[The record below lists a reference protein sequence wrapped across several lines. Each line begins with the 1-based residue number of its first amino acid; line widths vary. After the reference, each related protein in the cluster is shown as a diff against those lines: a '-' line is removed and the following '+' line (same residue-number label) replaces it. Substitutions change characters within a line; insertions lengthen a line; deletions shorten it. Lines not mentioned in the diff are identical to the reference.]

1 MSNIQSLFNENGY
14 YLAKGVYD
22 ASLLNN
28 MQDEFDRIIRQLL
41 ASKENT
47 NARWGSQ
54 LTRELEDANS
64 VVYHTHNVQSY
75 SAIWLQAL
83 LDPNFLNVTEEILG
97 SDIVLHHTKLFQKPP
112 NDGAAFPI
120 HQDWQYFPTLQDTMI
135 AGIMHLTEATDHMG
149 CIRVYPGSHR
159 LGRQSGMMGNGENR
173 ILAQK
178 YPLEEATIIEAEAGD
193 VIFFHYFTLHGSM
206 PNRSNQTR
214 KTVLVQLHSGKD
226 QVEEENSHTNAKL
239 VLRGWNHRAS
249 RSSVSKN

>member
-1 MSNIQSLFNENGY
+1 
-14 YLAKGVYD
+14 
-22 ASLLNN
+22 
-28 MQDEFDRIIRQLL
+28 
-41 ASKENT
+41 
-47 NARWGSQ
+47 
-54 LTRELEDANS
+54 
-64 VVYHTHNVQSY
+64 
-75 SAIWLQAL
+75 
-83 LDPNFLNVTEEILG
+83 
-97 SDIVLHHTKLFQKPP
+97 
-112 NDGAAFPI
+112 
-120 HQDWQYFPTLQDTMI
+120 
-135 AGIMHLTEATDHMG
+135 MHLTEATDHMG

-159 LGRQSGMMGNGENR
+159 LGRQSGMMCNGENR

-226 QVEEENSHTNAKL
+226 QIEEENSHTNAKL